1 MNLHVGIGMAL
12 ATLFLGTPGLRA
24 QDPAEIKRIVEK
36 VDAELTEIEKLLQQG
51 AKAAKSEPSRMLKE
65 SAERSTKV
73 VEGIDELIRK
83 LEEMRQQ
90 NQQQQQQQQDQ
101 QQQQQQQDQQQQQ
114 QQQQQQ
120 RNQQQRRENE
130 NPEFQQQRRPEE
142 TEGQQPQ
149 PQQGEQPQPQ
159 PGQQQQPQQQPMGE
173 QEQPAAGE
181 NRQGNQAPQDPTAPG
196 QPGSGDGSWGELQ
209 PYVNF
214 LKNRGSPP
222 KVPEKFRKYWQE
234 YLRQKK

>member
-1 MNLHVGIGMAL
+1 VNHVPSTILAL
-12 ATLFLGTPGLRA
+12 LALCAAAPVVRT

-36 VDAELTEIEKLLQQG
+36 VDAELTEIEKLLQQS
-51 AKAAKSEPSRMLKE
+51 ARAAKGEPSRMLKE

-90 NQQQQQQQQDQ
+90 NQQQQRQQG
-101 QQQQQQQDQQQQQ
+101 
-114 QQQQQQ
+114 
-120 RNQQQRRENE
+120 QQQRRENE
-130 NPEFQQQRRPEE
+130 SPEFQQQRQQGEQQGQE
-142 TEGQQPQ
+142 QQQQPQ
-149 PQQGEQPQPQ
+149 PGQEQPQPQPQ
-159 PGQQQQPQQQPMGE
+159 PGQPQPGGERDQPM
-173 QEQPAAGE
+173 PGE
-181 NRQGNQAPQDPTAPG
+181 NQQGNQAPQDPTAPG
-196 QPGSGDGSWGELQ
+196 QPGTGDGSWGELQ